1 MNALSGYNAKHV
13 YMPDVDKLAG
23 IFERTE
29 PMRQDKN
36 LRTLNSRDGFYCLVS
51 GHPTGHQSLWV
62 YPTTRVR
69 DFIRE
74 HMDPIFSGS
83 KYFKLVWRGD
93 EVLVTVQYDHI
104 IGDRWLTL
112 VPPSELDQFGW
123 KE

>member
-1 MNALSGYNAKHV
+1 MRARSGYDAKQI
-13 YMPDVDKLAG
+13 YMSDADKLSD
-23 IFERTE
+23 IFKRTE

-36 LRTLNSRDGFYCLVS
+36 LRTLNDANGFYCLTQ
-51 GHPTGHQSLWV
+51 GHPTGHHSLWV

-74 HMDPIFSGS
+74 QMDTIVSDQ

-93 EVLVTVQYDHI
+93 EVLVTVEYGTI
-104 IGDRWLTL
+104 IGSRWLTM

-123 KE
+123 SL